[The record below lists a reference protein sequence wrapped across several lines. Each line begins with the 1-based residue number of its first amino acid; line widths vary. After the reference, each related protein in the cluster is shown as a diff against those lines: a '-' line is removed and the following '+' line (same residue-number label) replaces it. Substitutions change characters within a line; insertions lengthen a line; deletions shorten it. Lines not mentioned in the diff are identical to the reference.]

1 MTISL
6 FLILFVG
13 IVSLVGTIWIA
24 NNDDKQYK
32 KTGKKRIR
40 NLSFIYVALLVGSGY
55 CRCCLYC
62 KYLIWKV
69 GYLEPR
75 ILLEGKDYLTSVL

>member
-32 KTGKKRIR
+32 KTEKKRIR
-40 NLSFIYVALLVGSGY
+40 NLSFIYVALLVGSAIAVAIY
-55 CRCCLYC
+55 
-62 KYLIWKV
+62 IAN
-69 GYLEPR
+69 
-75 ILLEGKDYLTSVL
+75 I

>member
-32 KTGKKRIR
+32 KTEKKRIR
-40 NLSFIYVALLVGSGY
+40 NLSFIYVALLVGSAIAVAVY
-55 CRCCLYC
+55 
-62 KYLIWKV
+62 IAN
-69 GYLEPR
+69 
-75 ILLEGKDYLTSVL
+75 I